1 MPNYQA
7 HDKMYL
13 ELINNMF
20 RVSFVVKIYNCS
32 LVFFYLNI
40 FFIHGNRSFLNYYLK
55 FIFFQITI
63 YFFFCFNL
71 VPVIADGVSRH
82 QTLSLTPHYH
92 VITFSPSY
100 SMPAS
105 SRSTTT
111 QFQNQFR
118 SPAKQFQHLG
128 KKGLLLKV
136 TQKFN

>member
-63 YFFFCFNL
+63 YFFFLF
-71 VPVIADGVSRH
+71 
-82 QTLSLTPHYH
+82 QLST
-92 VITFSPSY
+92 SY
-100 SMPAS
+100 SRRSVTSSNLITDTSLSRYHLLPLLQHAS
-105 SRSTTT
+105 FFTINNNSISKSIPLTCEAILAPR
-111 QFQNQFR
+111 
-118 SPAKQFQHLG
+118 
-128 KKGLLLKV
+128 KKGITVESYTKI
-136 TQKFN
+136 